1 MKKILCTFC
10 MLIISST
17 TMADIVYVN
26 DAQNLSLYDAA
37 SSHSNV
43 IKVLPTDTALT
54 VLDKKPKNGFIN
66 VQLTDGTEGYIK
78 ARYTKIEPP
87 EIDPKDS
94 SSKAMSVLQSNNV
107 TLRAELSALKETLT
121 PGTSLEKS
129 LAIER
134 DKLTRELN
142 ELKKTMSSS
151 AQLRNE
157 RDELQERVV
166 NVERDLQQYKLENQA
181 LKDTASQDWFLYGG
195 LLSLFGVLLGFILP
209 KLGWRRK
216 SSWDSY

>member
-1 MKKILCTFC
+1 
-10 MLIISST
+10 MLIISSI

-26 DAQNLSLYDAA
+26 DAQNLSLYEGA

-43 IKVLPTDTALT
+43 IKVLPTDTALI
-54 VLDKKPKNGFIN
+54 VLDKKIQNGFIN

-78 ARYTKIEPP
+78 ARYTKTEPP

-94 SSKAMSVLQSNNV
+94 SSKEMSILQSNNA
-107 TLRAELSALKETLT
+107 TLSAELSALKETLT
-121 PGTSLEKS
+121 PGTTLEKS
-129 LAIER
+129 LVIER